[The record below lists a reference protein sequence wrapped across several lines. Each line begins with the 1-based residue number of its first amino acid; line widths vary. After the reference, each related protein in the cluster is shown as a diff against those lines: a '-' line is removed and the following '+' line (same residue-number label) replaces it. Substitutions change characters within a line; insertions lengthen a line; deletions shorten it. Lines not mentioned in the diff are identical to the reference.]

1 MISDLAMFLRKKQWC
16 GNRDQKFIFHSGGV
30 NLIKISLLVKSNLKQ
45 NGFHRQHMLRTI
57 TSCLMVME
65 KGSSKL

>member
-45 NGFHRQHMLRTI
+45 NGFHRQHR
-57 TSCLMVME
+57 V
-65 KGSSKL
+65 SSFWGVGERWK